1 MYNFCTYFDS
11 NYISHG
17 LSLFKS
23 ITKHSEEPINFYV
36 LCLDE
41 KTFQVLTDQK
51 NKNLIPLKLRDIEN
65 EYSEL
70 LEAKKN
76 RSRIEYYF
84 TLSPV
89 LPLYLIEKLQLDLI
103 ASIDADLM
111 FFSSPTP
118 IFQEMGE
125 HSIYI
130 TEHRFR
136 EKFKSHEIAGKYNVQ
151 CQIFRNDKW
160 GLSCLKRW
168 KDQCIDWCFDKFE
181 NDKFAD
187 QKYLDEWPSRY
198 KNHIVV
204 SENIGIGVAP
214 WNIEG
219 ENISFR
225 DKQFFINHKPIIFY
239 HFHGLKIFNKYLAK
253 TGLSGFHAKLTSP
266 VKDLY
271 LNYLNELSSNAI
283 TIKKKEIRPGNFGN
297 IRLIMSG
304 IKYRDLILKF
314 S

>member
-11 NYISHG
+11 NYISYG
-17 LSLFKS
+17 LSLFNS
-23 ITKHSEEPINFYV
+23 LSSHSEEPINLYV

-41 KTFQVLTDQK
+41 TTFRVLTEEK
-51 NKNLIPLKLRDIEN
+51 NKSLIPLKLEDIEN
-65 EYSEL
+65 EYPDL

-76 RSRIEYYF
+76 RSKIEYYF

-89 LPLYLIEKLQLDLI
+89 LPLYLIEKLQVDLI
-103 ASIDADLM
+103 ASVDADLM

-118 IFQEMGE
+118 IFKEMGE

-136 EKFKSHEIAGKYNVQ
+136 ENFKSHEISGKYNVQ

-181 NDKFAD
+181 NNKFAD

-198 KNHIVV
+198 RNHIVV
-204 SENIGIGVAP
+204 STNIGVGVAP

-219 ENISFR
+219 EDISIR
-225 DKQFFINHKPIIFY
+225 DKKFFINNRPIIFY
-239 HFHGLKIFNKYLAK
+239 HFHGLKIFNRFLAK
-253 TGLSGFHAKLTSP
+253 TGLSGFHAKLTTP
-266 VKDLY
+266 IRGLY
-271 LNYLNELSSNAI
+271 LTYLKELSNNA
-283 TIKKKEIRPGNFGN
+283 TQSKTKEIRPSNFGN
-297 IRLIMSG
+297 FRLIMSG
-304 IKYRDLILKF
+304 IKYRDLILNF